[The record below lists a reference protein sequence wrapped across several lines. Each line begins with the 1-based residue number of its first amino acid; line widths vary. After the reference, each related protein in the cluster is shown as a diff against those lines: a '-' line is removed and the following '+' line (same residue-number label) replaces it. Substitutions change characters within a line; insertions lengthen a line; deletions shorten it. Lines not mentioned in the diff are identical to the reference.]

1 MEHAWKLME
10 ALMVSWCHGSLQG
23 TDEGWDERDN
33 GFEMR
38 TEY

>member
-10 ALMVSWCHGSLQG
+10 ALMVSWCHGACKE
-23 TDEGWDERDN
+23 DEGWDERDN